1 MEELQIMCD
10 CAEAKL
16 ALNGKE
22 LVRPIGYGKD
32 ESGNLLPKL
41 HEGDLYLCAESLH
54 ALQGCLGGVCDAVD
68 AVFASSVTRR
78 AFVCIRPPGHH
89 CSSSF
94 PSGFCWLNN
103 VHVGLTY
110 AAMSHGLT
118 HAAIIDFD
126 LHHGDGS
133 QSITWDHNRRA
144 QTLPKNAAP
153 YKRTPIGYFSIHDI
167 NSYPCEWGDEEKV
180 RNASV
185 CIENAHGQSIWNV
198 HLEPWKDLDDF
209 MRLYK
214 ERYLTLLEKA
224 RNFLRLHTQ
233 RLSRTNGGAQPK
245 AAIFLSA
252 GFDAS
257 EWEGEG
263 MQRHKVNVPTDFY
276 ARFTADVVKMSYEED
291 LGVDGR
297 VISVLEGGYSDRALT
312 SGALS
317 HLCGLAGVS
326 EVIKGS
332 SPVTAGQSKDSEL
345 RYDPAWWQR
354 DQLECLEARVHA
366 NAPIAAIKKQEK
378 GPSNYTSP
386 TQASDAKMTDVARE
400 RRSLSAQF
408 ESRMSLDN
416 VIEPTP
422 EVDWATAAYEFSRLV
437 IPSDRQTLSCRHDE
451 LNAEATRARKER
463 QSAIGVADFI
473 LEPMQLRDRK
483 AKPHEADNVLQRPPS
498 RGDRRRTTIAAAA
511 DLPDPGFGLADSEL
525 TAASSRPRR
534 RSSGASSIV
543 SALQGM
549 KLHEGISSS
558 SREQSEAPTGQG
570 SMAPSRPTKP
580 VVAKKPAANMK
591 VPAKPRSSPRK
602 ADGSA
607 PPVPR
612 ISSAYTKPPKVQ
624 QAVEEITTDQKS
636 SSQTRSGSATP
647 VVRTDDLAD
656 LSTNMK
662 KMSIKLKVKTPDE
675 MGTKP
680 LNGEEKI
687 KKPKAPRKPTVP
699 RQPKTF
705 KAGVDTAG
713 PGAGSTPP
721 ETLTRSDEKT
731 TVPAKTTGYIPMN
744 KVNIAASTVS
754 NSIDTIIT
762 NPVPPRD
769 ASALGVEAQ
778 TSSVLSSL
786 KLGENDPSGCITE
799 DLNALQPHSDAML
812 QEVFPGNP
820 VSRSTVVHESAELP
834 ETPANRP
841 LPLFPNNSITP
852 PIYSTTPQPPAR
864 PENISTSSASA
875 PATTFAT
882 KKTRVDLPVF
892 TSTSPIPFARA
903 NVNISNALNDQ
914 LALDEDVLPARD
926 VVANKEVNGHG
937 FAVKNGENNNDQP
950 QGSDRS
956 IWDLPE
962 TPMK

>member
-68 AVFASSVTRR
+68 AVFVSQVTRR

-89 CSSSF
+89 CSSNV

-110 AAMSHGLT
+110 AAMNYGLT

-133 QSITWDHNRRA
+133 QSITWEHNRKT
-144 QTLPKNAAP
+144 QTLPKNAAS

-167 NSYPCEWGDEEKV
+167 NSYPCEYGDEEKV

-185 CIENAHGQSIWNV
+185 CIENAHGQTIWNV

-209 MRLYK
+209 MRLYN
-214 ERYLTLLEKA
+214 ERYLILLEKA
-224 RNFLRLHTQ
+224 RNFLRSHTQ
-233 RLSRTNGGAQPK
+233 KLLRPNGGPQPK

-263 MQRHKVNVPTDFY
+263 MQRHKVNVPTEFY
-276 ARFTADVVKMSYEED
+276 ARFAADVVKMSYEED

-317 HLCGLAGVS
+317 HLCGLSGAS
-326 EVIKGS
+326 EVIRCSNPGYDM
-332 SPVTAGQSKDSEL
+332 QSNISGL
-345 RYDPAWWQR
+345 RYDPAWWHR
-354 DQLECLEARVHA
+354 NQLDSLEARVRA
-366 NAPIAAIKKQEK
+366 EAPNVAVQKQEK
-378 GPSNYTSP
+378 LPGNYTSP

-408 ESRMSLDN
+408 EASMSLDKE
-416 VIEPTP
+416 IEPPP
-422 EVDWATAAYEFSRLV
+422 EVDWATAAYELSRLI
-437 IPSDRQTLSCRHDE
+437 IPSDRQTRSCRHDE

-463 QSAIGVADFI
+463 QSAIGVADFTP
-473 LEPMQLRDRK
+473 EPMQLRDRK
-483 AKPHEADNVLQRPPS
+483 SRPHEVENSLQRPPS

-511 DLPDPGFGLADSEL
+511 DLPDPGFGIADTEL

-543 SALQGM
+543 SALQSM

-558 SREQSEAPTGQG
+558 SRQQSEVPTRQG
-570 SMAPSRPTKP
+570 SMGSSRPAKC
-580 VVAKKPAANMK
+580 VAAKKPQTAANMK

-602 ADGSA
+602 ADGFV

-612 ISSAYTKPPKVQ
+612 VSSAYTKPQKSHHTL
-624 QAVEEITTDQKS
+624 EEITTDQKS

-647 VVRTDDLAD
+647 VVRTDDLTD

-662 KMSIKLKVKTPDE
+662 KMSIKLKVKAPNET
-675 MGTKP
+675 GTKN
-680 LNGEEKI
+680 LNGEEKV
-687 KKPKAPRKPTVP
+687 KKPKVPRKPAVP
-699 RQPKTF
+699 RQPKPL
-705 KAGVDTAG
+705 KAGIATAG
-713 PGAGSTPP
+713 PGAGLTPS
-721 ETLTRSDEKT
+721 ETLSVSNEWTKVPTEVAEIIPTSEDNT
-731 TVPAKTTGYIPMN
+731 VVPA
-744 KVNIAASTVS
+744 ASSAIDDVTV
-754 NSIDTIIT
+754 
-762 NPVPPRD
+762 NPVTVNDAWAPEVGAQNQSNVPPNTLHESNW
-769 ASALGVEAQ
+769 SATIANDLNYSQQRLAMELQDLPTSNQ
-778 TSSVLSSL
+778 TSPFRL
-786 KLGENDPSGCITE
+786 
-799 DLNALQPHSDAML
+799 
-812 QEVFPGNP
+812 
-820 VSRSTVVHESAELP
+820 VHEVAVVP
-834 ETPANRP
+834 ETPIKQAVEPFANKRT
-841 LPLFPNNSITP
+841 TP
-852 PIYSTTPQPPAR
+852 PIYSATPQPPIK
-864 PENISTSSASA
+864 PENISSTSASA
-875 PATTFAT
+875 PATTVAA

-892 TSTSPIPFARA
+892 TSTSPIPFAKSNTNTLDFLSDRLA
-903 NVNISNALNDQ
+903 PGEDGLSNASPVKSE
-914 LALDEDVLPARD
+914 A
-926 VVANKEVNGHG
+926 NGHT
-937 FAVKNGENNNDQP
+937 FDVKD
-950 QGSDRS
+950 GSNRDGKRDGARS
-956 IWDLPE
+956 IWDIPE